1 MALNQRVVSSHF
13 PYLPLQLEIRQEL
26 HELEALLDTGF
37 DGYVAIS

>member
-26 HELEALLDTGF
+26 HELARIRE
-37 DGYVAIS
+37 SP